1 MLHSEYRSAIMCKE
15 GVANMKRVI
24 IDLPEEVVKQ
34 AKIHAVKVDKSLRE
48 VVTEAIYYIVKR
60 EENKN
65 G

>member
-1 MLHSEYRSAIMCKE
+1 MCKE